1 MRYNGQKEAFMEEL
15 KKEKFLKIYRIING
29 ILAIFILV
37 FSTYTLR
44 YSGEYELYI
53 NKSNKD
59 RIYTYIGEEN
69 FKTDSEVK
77 KIVYEEVWDNNHY
90 EVYYEDGEK
99 EVLYL
104 EGIPWKNNLIKEEGI
119 YIPIRNLGITFIL
132 VIIFI
137 LNTIKIRKDFKKDR
151 KNTNISI
158 MIKIIFTFM
167 IICNIVFTL
176 TTPFLMIPVM
186 ILLVFGGTGLVG
198 LISYYIEKEKTIQK
212 SSSDFLK
219 FLFVNYIVLL
229 AVYSIYIISWGA
241 IMEFNV
247 IISIVLVAGESILGY
262 AIGRFMDMPNIKKE

>member
-1 MRYNGQKEAFMEEL
+1 MEEL

-158 MIKIIFTFM
+158 MIKIIFFNNSFSNDSCDDITC
-167 IICNIVFTL
+167 IWRNR
-176 TTPFLMIPVM
+176 
-186 ILLVFGGTGLVG
+186 
-198 LISYYIEKEKTIQK
+198 ISGI
-212 SSSDFLK
+212 D
-219 FLFVNYIVLL
+219 
-229 AVYSIYIISWGA
+229 
-241 IMEFNV
+241 
-247 IISIVLVAGESILGY
+247 
-262 AIGRFMDMPNIKKE
+262 

>member
-1 MRYNGQKEAFMEEL
+1 MEKL

-229 AVYSIYIISWGA
+229 AVYSIYIISWEA

-262 AIGRFMDMPNIKKE
+262 AIGRFMDIPNIKKE

>member
-219 FLFVNYIVLL
+219 FLFVNYIILL

>member
-1 MRYNGQKEAFMEEL
+1 MEEN
-15 KKEKFLKIYRIING
+15 KKEKSLRNIYRIING

-53 NKSNKD
+53 NKDNKD
-59 RIYTYIGEEN
+59 RIYTYIGKEN
-69 FKTDSEVK
+69 LKTNSEAK

-104 EGIPWKNNLIKEEGI
+104 EGIPWQNNLIEEEGI
-119 YIPIRNLGITFIL
+119 HIPIRNLGITFIII
-132 VIIFI
+132 IIFI

-158 MIKIIFTFM
+158 MMKIIFTFM

-176 TTPFLMIPVM
+176 ITPFLMIPVM
-186 ILLVFGGTGLVG
+186 ILVVFGGTGLVG

-229 AVYSIYIISWGA
+229 AVYSIYIISWGV

-247 IISIVLVAGESILGY
+247 IISLVLVSGETILGY
-262 AIGRFMDMPNIKKE
+262 GIGKMIDISNY

>member
-1 MRYNGQKEAFMEEL
+1 MEEN
-15 KKEKFLKIYRIING
+15 KKEKCLRNIYRIINW

-53 NKSNKD
+53 NEDNKD

-69 FKTDSEVK
+69 LKTDSEVK
-77 KIVYEEVWDNNHY
+77 KIVYEEVWDNNNY

-104 EGIPWKNNLIKEEGI
+104 EGIPWQDNLIKEEGI
-119 YIPIRNLGITFIL
+119 YIPVRNLGITFIL

-137 LNTIKIRKDFKKDR
+137 LNTIKIRKDFKKD
-151 KNTNISI
+151 KQNMNISI
-158 MIKIIFTFM
+158 MVKIILTFM

-176 TTPFLMIPVM
+176 TTPFLMIPVL

-219 FLFVNYIVLL
+219 ILFVNYIVLL
-229 AVYSIYIISWGA
+229 AVYSIYMISWGA

-247 IISIVLVAGESILGY
+247 IISIVLVAGEGILGY
-262 AIGRFMDMPNIKKE
+262 AIGRFMDMPNIKRNHQILTKTY

>member
-1 MRYNGQKEAFMEEL
+1 MEGD
-15 KKEKFLKIYRIING
+15 KKEKSLRNIYRIINW

-53 NKSNKD
+53 NEDNKD

-69 FKTDSEVK
+69 LKTDSEVK
-77 KIVYEEVWDNNHY
+77 KIVYEEVWDNNNY

-104 EGIPWKNNLIKEEGI
+104 EGIPWENNLIKEEGI

-137 LNTIKIRKDFKKDR
+137 LNTIKIRKDFKKD
-151 KNTNISI
+151 KQNINISM

-186 ILLVFGGTGLVG
+186 ILVVFGGTGLVG

-219 FLFVNYIVLL
+219 ILFINYIILL
-229 AVYSIYIISWGA
+229 AVYSIYMISWGA

-247 IISIVLVAGESILGY
+247 IISIVLVAGEGILGY
-262 AIGRFMDMPNIKKE
+262 AIGRFMDMPNIKRNHQILTKTY

>member
-1 MRYNGQKEAFMEEL
+1 MEEN
-15 KKEKFLKIYRIING
+15 KKERFLGTIYRIING

-69 FKTDSEVK
+69 FKTDREVK

-104 EGIPWKNNLIKEEGI
+104 EGIPWQDNLIKEEGI
-119 YIPIRNLGITFIL
+119 YIPIRNLGITFVLIM
-132 VIIFI
+132 VFI

-158 MIKIIFTFM
+158 MIKIIFTSM

-186 ILLVFGGTGLVG
+186 ILVVFGGTGLVG
-198 LISYYIEKEKTIQK
+198 LISYHIDIENTKQK
-212 SSSDFLK
+212 SSSNFFK
-219 FLFVNYIVLL
+219 FLLINYLFLL
-229 AVYSIYIISWGA
+229 ILYIIYIISWAG
-241 IMEFNV
+241 V
-247 IISIVLVAGESILGY
+247 YTVLSTMIPIALLSGESILGY
-262 AIGRFMDMPNIKKE
+262 VIGRFTDI

>member
-1 MRYNGQKEAFMEEL
+1 MEEN
-15 KKEKFLKIYRIING
+15 KKEKCLRNIYRIINW
-29 ILAIFILV
+29 ILAIFIFV

-53 NKSNKD
+53 NKDNKD
-59 RIYTYIGEEN
+59 RIYAYIGEEN
-69 FKTDSEVK
+69 LKTDCNVK
-77 KIVYEEVWDNNHY
+77 KIVYEEVWDNHQYKVFY
-90 EVYYEDGEK
+90 ENGE
-99 EVLYL
+99 EEILNL

-119 YIPIRNLGITFIL
+119 YIPIKNLVVIIVL
-132 VIIFI
+132 IIIFI
-137 LNTIKIRKDFKKDR
+137 LNTIQIRKNFQKE
-151 KNTNISI
+151 NPNMNISI
-158 MIKIIFTFM
+158 MVKIILTFM
-167 IICNIVFTL
+167 IICNVVFAL

-229 AVYSIYIISWGA
+229 AVYSTYIISWGA

-262 AIGRFMDMPNIKKE
+262 AIGRFMDIPNIKKE

>member
-1 MRYNGQKEAFMEEL
+1 MEEN
-15 KKEKFLKIYRIING
+15 KKEKSLRNIYGILNS

-69 FKTDSEVK
+69 FKTDREVK

-104 EGIPWKNNLIKEEGI
+104 EGIPWQDNLIKEEGI

-137 LNTIKIRKDFKKDR
+137 LNIIKIRKDFKKD
-151 KNTNISI
+151 KQNINISI
-158 MIKIIFTFM
+158 MIKII
-167 IICNIVFTL
+167 
-176 TTPFLMIPVM
+176 
-186 ILLVFGGTGLVG
+186 LLL
-198 LISYYIEKEKTIQK
+198 
-212 SSSDFLK
+212 
-219 FLFVNYIVLL
+219 
-229 AVYSIYIISWGA
+229 
-241 IMEFNV
+241 
-247 IISIVLVAGESILGY
+247 
-262 AIGRFMDMPNIKKE
+262 

>member
-1 MRYNGQKEAFMEEL
+1 MEEN
-15 KKEKFLKIYRIING
+15 KKEKSLRSIYGILNS

-77 KIVYEEVWDNNHY
+77 KIIYEEVWDNNHY

-104 EGIPWKNNLIKEEGI
+104 EGIPWQDNLIKEEGI
-119 YIPIRNLGITFIL
+119 YIPIRNLGITFVLI
-132 VIIFI
+132 IIFI

-158 MIKIIFTFM
+158 MNKIIFTFM

-186 ILLVFGGTGLVG
+186 ILVVFGGTGLVG

-219 FLFVNYIVLL
+219 FLLVNYIVLL

-262 AIGRFMDMPNIKKE
+262 GIGRFMDIPNIKKHNIEITKF

>member
-1 MRYNGQKEAFMEEL
+1 MEES
-15 KKEKFLKIYRIING
+15 KKEKSLRNIYRMLNS
-29 ILAIFILV
+29 ILVIFILV

-53 NKSNKD
+53 SKSNKD

-69 FKTDSEVK
+69 FKTDRKVK
-77 KIVYEEVWDNNHY
+77 KIVYEEVWDYNHY
-90 EVYYEDGEK
+90 EIYYEDGEK
-99 EVLYL
+99 DVLYL
-104 EGIPWKNNLIKEEGI
+104 EGIPWQDNLIKEEGI
-119 YIPIRNLGITFIL
+119 YIPTRNLAITFIL

-137 LNTIKIRKDFKKDR
+137 LNTIKIRKDLKKD
-151 KNTNISI
+151 KQNINISI

-186 ILLVFGGTGLVG
+186 IILVFGGTGLVG

-219 FLFVNYIVLL
+219 FLFINYIVLL
-229 AVYSIYIISWGA
+229 AVYSTYMISWGA
-241 IMEFNV
+241 IIELNV
-247 IISIVLVAGESILGY
+247 IISIVLVAGETILGY
-262 AIGRFMDMPNIKKE
+262 GIGKTIDISNVY

>member
-1 MRYNGQKEAFMEEL
+1 MEEN
-15 KKEKFLKIYRIING
+15 KKERFLGTIYRIING

-69 FKTDSEVK
+69 FKTDREVK

-104 EGIPWKNNLIKEEGI
+104 EGIPWQDNLIKEEGI
-119 YIPIRNLGITFIL
+119 YIPIRNLGITFVL
-132 VIIFI
+132 IIVFI

-158 MIKIIFTFM
+158 MIKIIFTSM

-186 ILLVFGGTGLVG
+186 ILVVFGGTGLVG
-198 LISYYIEKEKTIQK
+198 LISYHIDIENTKQK
-212 SSSDFLK
+212 SSSNFFK
-219 FLFVNYIVLL
+219 FLLINYLFLL
-229 AVYSIYIISWGA
+229 ILYIIYIISWAG
-241 IMEFNV
+241 V
-247 IISIVLVAGESILGY
+247 YTVLSTMIPIALLSGESILGY
-262 AIGRFMDMPNIKKE
+262 VIGRFTDI

>member
-1 MRYNGQKEAFMEEL
+1 MEEN
-15 KKEKFLKIYRIING
+15 KKERFLGTIYRIING

-69 FKTDSEVK
+69 FKTDREVK

-104 EGIPWKNNLIKEEGI
+104 EGIPWQDNLIKEEGI
-119 YIPIRNLGITFIL
+119 YIPIRNLGITFVL
-132 VIIFI
+132 IIVFI

-186 ILLVFGGTGLVG
+186 ILVVFGGTGLVG
-198 LISYYIEKEKTIQK
+198 LISYHIDIENTKQK
-212 SSSDFLK
+212 SSSNFFK
-219 FLFVNYIVLL
+219 FLLINYLFLL
-229 AVYSIYIISWGA
+229 ILYIIYIISWAG
-241 IMEFNV
+241 V
-247 IISIVLVAGESILGY
+247 YTVLSTMIPIALLSGESILGY
-262 AIGRFMDMPNIKKE
+262 VIGRFTDI

>member
-1 MRYNGQKEAFMEEL
+1 MEEN
-15 KKEKFLKIYRIING
+15 KKERFLGTIYRIING

-53 NKSNKD
+53 NKDNKD

-69 FKTDSEVK
+69 LKTDSEVK
-77 KIVYEEVWDNNHY
+77 KIVYEEVWDNNNY

-104 EGIPWKNNLIKEEGI
+104 EGIPWENNLIKEEGI
-119 YIPIRNLGITFIL
+119 YIPIKNLVVTIVLI
-132 VIIFI
+132 IIFI
-137 LNTIKIRKDFKKDR
+137 LNTIQIRKKFQKE
-151 KNTNISI
+151 NQNMNISI
-158 MIKIIFTFM
+158 MVKIILTFM

-186 ILLVFGGTGLVG
+186 ILVVFGGTGLVG

-212 SSSDFLK
+212 SSSDFFK
-219 FLFVNYIVLL
+219 FSFVNYIIIL
-229 AVYSIYIISWGA
+229 AIYSIYMISWGA

-247 IISIVLVAGESILGY
+247 IISLVLVAGETILGY
-262 AIGRFMDMPNIKKE
+262 GIGKMIDIYNY